1 MDFSKRTVQCLLLEV
16 TLTDTVPDGVLGSTL
31 NMIRS
36 IHIIYKQK
44 NEKIEYKKKRKKEKK
59 NTREKKKKSLQ
70 IFLYTS

>member
-36 IHIIYKQK
+36 NTHNIYINKK
-44 NEKIEYKKKRKKEKK
+44 NEKIEYKKKRKKKK
-59 NTREKKKKSLQ
+59 EYREE
-70 IFLYTS
+70 